1 MSDLIR
7 RSDAIQAFDELLKS
21 PYASNK
27 DPFGR
32 GIRDALKLARDMMK
46 NNVPKSLS
54 IPAVDAVEGVVR
66 CRNCVH
72 YYDVL
77 RQGTQFERGLCDR
90 WGDGT
95 AFEPDDYCSHGQRRE
110 DGDA

>member
-1 MSDLIR
+1 MDDLIR

-54 IPAVDAVEGVVR
+54 IPAVDAVEVVR
-66 CRNCVH
+66 CRECKRWERLEFSPLHFCPEVH
-72 YYDVL
+72 EFTDAE
-77 RQGTQFERGLCDR
+77 FFCKRGK
-90 WGDGT
+90 
-95 AFEPDDYCSHGQRRE
+95 RRE
-110 DGDA
+110 EEHNAVD